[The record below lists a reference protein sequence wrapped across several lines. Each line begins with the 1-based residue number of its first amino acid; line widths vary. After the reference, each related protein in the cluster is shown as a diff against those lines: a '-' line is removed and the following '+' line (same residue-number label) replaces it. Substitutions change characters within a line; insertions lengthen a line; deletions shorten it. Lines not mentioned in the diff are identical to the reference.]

1 MRRNVGMRLTAFLLS
16 TVALLHPAAIAQSA
30 SQNEAPADKVSRVQ
44 PISATAE
51 VYTPE
56 FFERFAPQTA
66 SDMLRNI
73 PGFNIDGGER
83 RRGFGQGGGNVL
95 INGRRVSGKSNS
107 ALDELNNVP
116 ADQVLRIEIVDGAT
130 LDIPGLA
137 GQVANVVKRTDAFSG
152 NWQWSPQ
159 LRADTQPVY
168 DRGRVSASGEVGAV
182 SYTLGVRADG
192 GNGAGKGIERVLDAG
207 DNLIDLRDD
216 RFRGSGRVYGANGTL
231 TWIGRTGAVLNV
243 NGSVSSEDF
252 EDLEVSKRTG
262 AGLPDRVRFAESGF
276 QGQFGEFGG
285 DYEFALGPGRLKLIG
300 LNSFGDETNIS
311 TVTQFNADL
320 SAAEGTRFISNLEEG
335 ESILRGEYAF
345 PEFLGGDWQTA
356 AEGAFNFVE
365 IDSSLLDR
373 TSEGTFGDEQAFA
386 GSRVE
391 EKRAEVSL
399 SHNRQLSEALDLQA
413 SLSGEYSELSQTG
426 ANGQTREF
434 VRPKGFVSLAWQANE
449 DTDVNVRFARE
460 VGQLRFGDFVAST
473 NISEGF
479 SNVGNV
485 NLVPEQSWIIEVEA
499 NRKFGDWGALTA
511 EVYYRDIEDIVDQI
525 PIFAADGTTIVGE
538 APGNIDSAWR
548 TGLSLNGTLNFD
560 PAGFRGAKLDLEL
573 EVNESEVLDPL
584 TGEPRRVSNTELIE
598 FEMGLRHDIPE
609 TDWAWGVFYN
619 QQRRE
624 RNFRLDQFSQFIATP
639 GFAGAYVEHKD
650 LYGMTGRLQVGNL
663 LNSNEDFG
671 RTVFV
676 NRRDGPIDFSE
687 FRSMEFANIINFRLS
702 GKF

>member
-1 MRRNVGMRLTAFLLS
+1 MKRNVGTGFAAFLLTTAAS
-16 TVALLHPAAIAQSA
+16 LYLPAFAQSP
-30 SQNEAPADKVSRVQ
+30 ERTVPPAEEVSSAQ
-44 PISATAE
+44 SISANSE

-73 PGFNIDGGER
+73 PGFNIDGGKQ

-95 INGRRVSGKSNS
+95 INGRRVTGKSNS
-107 ALDELNNVP
+107 ALDELNNVS

-130 LDIPGLA
+130 LDIPGLS
-137 GQVANVVKRTDAFSG
+137 GQVANVIKKTDAFSG
-152 NWQWSPQ
+152 TWRWSPQ

-168 DRGRVSASGEVGAV
+168 DQGRVSVSGETGPIA
-182 SYTLGVRADG
+182 YTLGVRADG
-192 GNGAGKGIERVLDAG
+192 GNGAGKGIERVLDADG
-207 DNLIDLRDD
+207 DLIDLRDD

-231 TWIGRTGAVLNV
+231 TWLGRAGGVLNL

-262 AGLPDRVRFAESGF
+262 AGKPDRVRYADSGF

-285 DYEFALGPGRLKLIG
+285 DYEFSLGPGRLKVIG
-300 LNSFGDETNIS
+300 LNSFGDETSIS
-311 TVTQFNADL
+311 TVTQFNTDL
-320 SAAEGTRFISNLEEG
+320 SSSEGTRFISNLEEG
-335 ESILRGEYAF
+335 ETIVRGEYAF
-345 PEFLGGDWQTA
+345 PEFLGGEWQTA
-356 AEGAFNFVE
+356 VEGAFNFVE
-365 IDSSLLDR
+365 IDSSLFDR
-373 TSEGTFGDEQAFA
+373 DAIGEFGNEQPFA

-391 EKRAEVSL
+391 EQRAEVSL
-399 SHNRQLSEALDLQA
+399 SHNRQLSPALDLQA

-426 ANGQTREF
+426 GNGQTREF

-449 DTDVNVRFARE
+449 DTDLNMRFARE

-473 NISEGF
+473 NIADGF

-485 NLVPEQSWIIEVEA
+485 NLAPEQTWVLEVEA
-499 NRKFGDWGALTA
+499 NRQFGDWGALTA

-525 PIFAADGTTIVGE
+525 PIFAADGTTIIGE

-548 TGLSLNGTLNFD
+548 TGLSLNGTMNFD
-560 PAGFRGAKLDLEL
+560 PAGFRGAKIDLEL

-584 TGEPRRVSNTELIE
+584 TGQPRRVSDTDLIE
-598 FEMGLRHDIPE
+598 FDMNFRHDVPE
-609 TDWAWGVFYN
+609 TDWAWGVFYA
-619 QQRRE
+619 QRSRE
-624 RNFRLDQFSQFIATP
+624 RNFRLDQFSQFVATP

-676 NRRDGPIDFSE
+676 NRRDGPIDFTE
-687 FRSMEFANIINFRLS
+687 FRSMEFANIFNFRLS